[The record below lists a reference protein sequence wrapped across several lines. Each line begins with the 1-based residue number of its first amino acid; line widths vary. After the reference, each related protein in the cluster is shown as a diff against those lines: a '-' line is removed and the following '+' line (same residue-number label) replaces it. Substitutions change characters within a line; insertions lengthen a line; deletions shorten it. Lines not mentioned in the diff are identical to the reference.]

1 MQRHEEFNVE
11 PGTIGVPVP
20 APRVGPYEASL
31 IESHDRAALM
41 RRMRRRARRRRIGI
55 LVVTVVAI
63 LAVSLGLGSHFLG
76 LQPTGGSDGP
86 APAAQSSSDG
96 GPNCQ
101 NPTTLKVNVPEAIA
115 TTFAALAEAYRSQP
129 GVPCVKFTITTR
141 APSIV
146 AQSIAWP
153 DRPDAWVIDAP
164 VWLDQANRRAGLH
177 LAGDV
182 PFATSPIV
190 VAMKPAAAEAAANH
204 GWSELAAS
212 KNELVL
218 PEPTHSTVGLYG
230 LVAAS
235 EYWSRTQLRSAADFA
250 RRNGERSL
258 LDVVRLPQSNVITPV
273 SMAELA
279 AFNAANPAT
288 ALAAVHP
295 ADGVATLEYSIVLVT
310 ETNPGMRA
318 VLKSLRD
325 FLATDEAGEIVTRN
339 GFTFPSGKPL
349 PTITSGPVRGTAK
362 VVAAPSATEIA
373 AARQAWAEVARPPQA
388 VIALDVSSTSLSTV
402 GGETVLE
409 LIRRSTQ
416 RGLAALPEG
425 STVALWAFGQ
435 HLGGED
441 QDHKVL
447 APSDELT
454 EPSQVQSVARA
465 LASLKA
471 LAGGDRG
478 LYDTIVAA
486 QAAARAESGPDRAN
500 SAIIITSGANEDDAG
515 LSLGET
521 RAAVAAVSDAN
532 RDLELVIIGVGPK
545 ADARNLSSIAD
556 SAGGTYVAVSTADD
570 LLRALQKALN
580 GRR

>member
-55 LVVTVVAI
+55 LVATVVAI
-63 LAVSLGLGSHFLG
+63 LAVSVGLGAHFLG
-76 LQPTGGSDGP
+76 LQPGAGPGGA
-86 APAAQSSSDG
+86 APLAQDSPDA

-101 NPTTLKVNVPEAIA
+101 NPTTLKVAVPEAIA

-129 GVPCVKFTITTR
+129 GVPCVQFTITSR
-141 APSIV
+141 PPSVV

-153 DRPDAWVIDAP
+153 DRPDAWVVDAP

-190 VAMKPAAAEAAANH
+190 VAMKPADAEAAEKQK
-204 GWSELAAS
+204 WSELADGDT
-212 KNELVL
+212 KLVL
-218 PEPTHSTVGLYG
+218 PEPNHSTVGLYG

-235 EYWSRTQLRSAADFA
+235 EHWSPTQLKSAADFA
-250 RRNGERSL
+250 RSHRGKSL
-258 LDVVRLPQSNVITPV
+258 LDVVRLPQSDVSAPV

-295 ADGVATLEYSIVLVT
+295 ADGVASLEYSIVLVT
-310 ETNPGMRA
+310 ESNAGMRA

-325 FLATDEAGEIVTRN
+325 FLATDEAGAIVTRN

-349 PTITSGPVRGTAK
+349 PTITSGPVRGTHKAI
-362 VVAAPSATEIA
+362 AAPSATEIA
-373 AARQAWAEVARPPQA
+373 TARHVWAEVAPPPQA
-388 VIALDVSSTSLSTV
+388 VIALDVSSTSLSSV
-402 GGETVLE
+402 GGESVLE
-409 LIRRSTQ
+409 LVRRSTQ
-416 RGLAALPEG
+416 AGMAALPEG

-435 HLGGED
+435 HLGGET

-454 EPSQVQSVARA
+454 ETSQVQAVARG

-486 QAAARAESGPDRAN
+486 QAAAQAAATPGRAN
-500 SAIIITSGANEDDAG
+500 SAIIITSGANQDDAG

-545 ADARNLSSIAD
+545 ADARNLASIAD
-556 SAGGTYVAVSTADD
+556 SAGGTYVAVSSADD
-570 LLRALQKALN
+570 LLRALQKALD